1 MSTIGILDDRP
12 DEAQTTRTIITRN
25 LRDANWSV
33 VDIPLLA
40 TPGRVV
46 EWLTDKRVNV
56 LIVDQ
61 KLNESTANS
70 VTYSGHEVIQEVRRR
85 LPDLPV
91 YMLTA
96 FSDSPD
102 VESNLSAMEE
112 LVPRGDL
119 GRKAAVLVARMKRAG
134 ETFEHR
140 YREALSRIS
149 ALSQKQASATLTA
162 NEKKELQSLQ
172 LSMSLSDNTSTR
184 AELLPELEAEIKKL
198 EELQAKA
205 NKLLK
210 AKPKRE

>member
-1 MSTIGILDDRP
+1 
-12 DEAQTTRTIITRN
+12 
-25 LRDANWSV
+25 
-33 VDIPLLA
+33 
-40 TPGRVV
+40 
-46 EWLTDKRVNV
+46 
-56 LIVDQ
+56 
-61 KLNESTANS
+61 
-70 VTYSGHEVIQEVRRR
+70 
-85 LPDLPV
+85 
-91 YMLTA
+91 
-96 FSDSPD
+96 
-102 VESNLSAMEE
+102 
-112 LVPRGDL
+112 
-119 GRKAAVLVARMKRAG
+119 MKRAG